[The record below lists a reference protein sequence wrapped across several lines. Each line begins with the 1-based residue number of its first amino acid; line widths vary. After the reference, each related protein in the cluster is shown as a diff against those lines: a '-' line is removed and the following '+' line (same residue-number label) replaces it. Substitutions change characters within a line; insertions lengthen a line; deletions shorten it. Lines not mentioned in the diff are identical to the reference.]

1 MAFMSGDYTET
12 EQIKQMMRSLSSLS
26 FLFSYGATANALAQT
41 HTPPSNVR
49 VRHECILNPTGRQI
63 DPTLYALPSLPSDYG
78 GLCSFHPLLF
88 PTEDGGRLNVARGL
102 KGSHETKKGNGRA
115 HRSMHTGFALPPT
128 DRQYIRLSFPPRRRS
143 TQSQHN
149 ETLSMRAS

>member
-1 MAFMSGDYTET
+1 MDVAFMSGDYTET

-26 FLFSYGATANALAQT
+26 FLFSSGATANALAQT

-88 PTEDGGRLNVARGL
+88 PTEEGAGG
-102 KGSHETKKGNGRA
+102 
-115 HRSMHTGFALPPT
+115 
-128 DRQYIRLSFPPRRRS
+128 
-143 TQSQHN
+143 
-149 ETLSMRAS
+149 